1 MAFPD
6 LRPRFASFFERESLR
21 PDLSRA
27 IRSTIAFLIPL
38 LAAQMG
44 WLHID
49 PVHACITAQTIAM
62 VDVRGAYSLRLGLL
76 LSMTAVLALSV
87 LLGRMGMDGLGIALP
102 ATVLVVMGGGLWRHL
117 SSDYGPGLA
126 VSSGL
131 LFFVSLTPDP
141 PLAPM
146 HHPAL
151 ATFVGGLLGVSLQV
165 LLWPIHPQHPLR
177 RTVADSWI
185 ALADLLEAISPESR
199 SDAQTIRDREI
210 ALRASLNGAQATLH
224 ASRRHSGKVLRHLEL
239 LNLAAARLSLRVIAF
254 QTALEN
260 FAKCSGHAAFEAGLA
275 PVLNSL
281 ANTART
287 VALAVV
293 SGQPSYWES
302 FEVRLKRLETLLTV
316 ARTRVV
322 SQFGDTADSAQLVEI
337 LRQIEEQLPIV
348 HEALQATLE
357 RTTLE
362 RAAFSLE
369 LFDLN
374 TLTLRPLGAILNL
387 STRLEPALLRHT
399 GRAVVLSVIGV
410 GIFKWSGFP
419 HGYWL
424 PFTMLVVLQPDF
436 GSTREKAAQRVLGTL
451 AGGLIASSLLW
462 LHPPLPV
469 LFVAIAAT
477 IFAFGYYVKRNYA
490 VAVVFITLMVVLLT
504 ESHHPVTLAF
514 TLERMGST
522 LAGGLLALGAAL
534 IFWPEWE
541 RDRFPGILV
550 KSMAANFAHLSL
562 IAFRLKEGG
571 GEDEELI
578 EARQSVETANSEA
591 FSSLKRMNGDPKNR
605 RDGLRQAAALANGN
619 QRITNAL
626 AVIALH
632 LNAQKTRHPEM
643 LARFTLMAD
652 AAFRAL
658 IETETTGHP
667 SSAIT
672 AAADGLKNFHLP
684 EIESDHLDADRFREP
699 WSYPQLVRII
709 TELDAM
715 LLIARTAGVG
725 EIVLRQ

>member
-1 MAFPD
+1 MAFSDP
-6 LRPRFASFFERESLR
+6 RPRFANFFERESLR
-21 PDLSRA
+21 PDLNRA
-27 IRSTIAFLIPL
+27 TRSMIAFLIPL
-38 LAAQMG
+38 LAAQAG
-44 WLHID
+44 WLQID

-76 LSMTAVLALSV
+76 LSMTAVLTLSV
-87 LLGRMGMDGLGIALP
+87 LLGRLGADSLAIALP
-102 ATVLVVMGGGLWRHL
+102 ATALVVMGGGLWRHL

-131 LFFVSLTPDP
+131 LFFVSLTPDTLVAQP
-141 PLAPM
+141 

-151 ATFVGGLLGVSLQV
+151 ATFCGGLLGVMLQV
-165 LLWPIHPQHPLR
+165 SLWPIHPQHPLR

-185 ALADLLEAISPESR
+185 ALAELLEAMSPETRADS
-199 SDAQTIRDREI
+199 QTIRDREI
-210 ALRASLNGAQATLH
+210 ALRASLNDSQATLH
-224 ASRRHSGKVLRHLEL
+224 ASKRHSGKVLRHLEL
-239 LNLAAARLSLRVIAF
+239 LNLAAARLSLRIIAF

-260 FAKCSGHAAFEAGLA
+260 FEKCPGHASFEAGLT
-275 PVLNSL
+275 PVLASL
-281 ANTART
+281 TNTART

-316 ARTRVV
+316 ARTRVT
-322 SQFGDTADSAQLVEI
+322 SQLGDSAASAQLVEI

-348 HEALQATLE
+348 QKALQATLE
-357 RTTLE
+357 RTTQE

-369 LFDLN
+369 LFDLG

-387 STRLEPALLRHT
+387 SKRFEPALVRHT
-399 GRAVVLSVIGV
+399 VRAILLSIIGV
-410 GIFKWSGFP
+410 MFFKWSGFP

-469 LFVAIAAT
+469 LFVSIGAT
-477 IFAFGYYVKRNYA
+477 IFAFAYFVKRNYA
-490 VAVVFITLMVVLLT
+490 IAVVFITLMVVLLT
-504 ESHHPVTLAF
+504 EAHHPVTLAF

-522 LAGGLLALGAAL
+522 LAGGVLSLVAAL

-550 KSMAANFAHLSL
+550 KSMEANFAYLSL

-571 GEDEELI
+571 KDDGELLEV
-578 EARQSVETANSEA
+578 RQAVENANSEA

-632 LNAQKTRHPEM
+632 LNDQKTRHPEM
-643 LARFTLMAD
+643 LVQFTLMAD
-652 AAFRAL
+652 TAFRAL
-658 IETETTGHP
+658 IETETTGRP
-667 SSAIT
+667 STGIGSAMES
-672 AAADGLKNFHLP
+672 LKNFKLP
-684 EIESDHLDADRFREP
+684 EIEPDHLDAERFREP
-699 WSYPQLVRII
+699 WTYPQLARIV

-715 LLIARTAGVG
+715 LLIACATGPDPM
-725 EIVLRQ
+725 

>member
-1 MAFPD
+1 MAIPEPG
-6 LRPRFASFFERESLR
+6 PRFANFFERESLR
-21 PDLSRA
+21 PDLNRA

-38 LAAQMG
+38 IAAQMG
-44 WLHID
+44 WLRID

-76 LSMTAVLALSV
+76 LSMTAVLTASV
-87 LLGRMGMDGLGIALP
+87 LLGRLGVDGLEIALP
-102 ATVLVVMGGGLWRHL
+102 ATALVVLGGGLWRHL

-131 LFFVSLTPDP
+131 LFFVSLAPDSP
-141 PLAPM
+141 VVQA

-151 ATFVGGLLGVSLQV
+151 ATFCGGLLGVMLQV
-165 LLWPIHPQHPLR
+165 SLWPFHPQHPLR

-185 ALADLLEAISPESR
+185 ALAELLQAMSPEERGSGQ
-199 SDAQTIRDREI
+199 AIRDKEI
-210 ALRASLNGAQATLH
+210 ALRAALNESQATLH
-224 ASRRHSGKVLRHLEL
+224 ASKRHSGKVLRHLEL
-239 LNLAAARLSLRVIAF
+239 LNLASARLALRVIGF

-260 FAKCSGHAAFEAGLA
+260 FEKCPGHAAFEAGLT
-275 PVLNSL
+275 PVVASL
-281 ANTART
+281 TNTART

-293 SGQPSYWES
+293 SGAPSHWAM

-316 ARTRVV
+316 ARTQVT
-322 SQFGDTADSAQLVEI
+322 SQLGDSPASGQLLEI

-348 HEALQATLE
+348 HAALQATLE

-369 LFDLN
+369 LFDLG

-387 STRLEPALLRHT
+387 SKRVEPALVRHT
-399 GRAVVLSVIGV
+399 FRAMVLSVIGV
-410 GIFKWSGFP
+410 ALFKWSGFP

-469 LFVAIAAT
+469 LFVAIAVT
-477 IFAFGYYVKRNYA
+477 IFAFGYFLKRNYA
-490 VAVVFITLMVVLLT
+490 VAVIFITLMVVLLT

-522 LAGGLLALGAAL
+522 LAGGLLSLAAAL

-541 RDRFPGILV
+541 RDRFPGIV
-550 KSMAANFAHLSL
+550 AKSLEANFAYLSL
-562 IAFRLKEGG
+562 ITFRLKDGG
-571 GEDEELI
+571 TEDDELI
-578 EARQSVETANSEA
+578 QARQAVEMANSEA

-605 RDGLRQAAALANGN
+605 QDGLQQAAALANGN

-632 LNAQKTRHPEM
+632 FNDQQTRHPEM
-643 LARFTLMAD
+643 LRHFTAVAD

-658 IETETTGHP
+658 IETETTGRP
-667 SSAIT
+667 SAAINRVMEE
-672 AAADGLKNFHLP
+672 LKNFRLP
-684 EIESDHLDADRFREP
+684 EIEPDHLDADRFREP
-699 WSYPQLVRII
+699 WTYPQLFRVV
-709 TELDAM
+709 TELSAM
-715 LLIARTAGVG
+715 LLIARG
-725 EIVLRQ
+725 